1 MSGRTGASI
10 HPSSKNRLTAA
21 PASTEKLEEKVLA
34 ASPAP
39 DSGFLSDAERMQP
52 HPERAPFDR
61 YWLAPTFAWDHYSKI
76 YVASVDTQHVF
87 HMSLWES
94 MNVRTI
100 DVKKDIAEIAVE
112 FREDLEKAFRDD
124 TVHHWEVLAD
134 PKDVD
139 DHTLI
144 VQSAIVELVP
154 DKAGLAIL
162 GTAAWAAPVAIGV
175 PVGTLAA
182 FADQGSIAFE
192 LRGRD
197 GGTGEVVGMCADR
210 ETGAMRVIDFRT
222 MTWYGNAHQILLDW
236 SNELA
241 ELSNTPH
248 DVQVKHSAYFT
259 LKPW

>member
-1 MSGRTGASI
+1 MRTV
-10 HPSSKNRLTAA
+10 PAA
-21 PASTEKLEEKVLA
+21 LACVGLCLALAGCASTKGAEEKVLA

-39 DSGFLSDAERMQP
+39 DAGFLENPERMKP
-52 HPERAPFDR
+52 NPDRAPFDR
-61 YWLAPTFAWDHYSKI
+61 YWLSPEFQWKRYTKM
-76 YVASVDTQHVF
+76 YVSAVDTRHVLE
-87 HMSLWES
+87 MSLWDS
-94 MNVRTI
+94 INVRTI
-100 DVKKDIAEIAVE
+100 DVKKDIADLAVE
-112 FREDLEKAFRDD
+112 FHDDLEKAFRDD
-124 TVHHWEVLAD
+124 PLHHFQVLSD
-134 PKDVD
+134 PNEID
-139 DHTLI
+139 DKTLV
-144 VQSAIVELVP
+144 VQSALVEVVP

-162 GTAAWAAPVAIGV
+162 GTAAWAAPVALGV
-175 PVGTLAA
+175 PLGTFAA
-182 FADQGSIAFE
+182 FADQGSISFE

-210 ETGAMRVIDFRT
+210 ESGPMRVLDLRT